1 MARYF
6 KTLIIIMFISSLI
19 VNGQAVSEKV
29 LNKVANNFM
38 TDYFPG
44 GARKIQSVI
53 PLKFDSISSLNL
65 FELEPEGWILLSAD
79 KKVEPVIGF
88 SFTGHFKMPEQNL
101 NDPVFNWLDLYH
113 KQIKSIVAD
122 SSLKERSAWSR
133 SSDNAVSRSLAAAAV
148 RVDPFM
154 VVNWGQG
161 KNWNQFCPADK
172 DGPGGHVYVG
182 CVGVSL
188 AQAMSVF
195 KIPEKGQGYNN
206 YLDPKYGT
214 QFVNFGN
221 TFYKWDSM
229 SVSIADKYNS
239 LLLYHCAVSVNMNFG
254 ADGSGTQ
261 TSYAASALR
270 NYFGYSQKVLY
281 QRRNGTDVEWRDLL
295 NKQLLAR
302 RPIIYSGDAD
312 DGAPGHAFNI
322 DGVINNSYFHINW
335 GWSGSNN
342 GYFTLDALN
351 PATYNFNKN
360 QAAVLGIQ
368 PFYYPTDITI
378 SDTIVM
384 QYLPKGTIVG
394 KLNVIDEAT
403 DNTYTLKLTCDSVF
417 NGTEWVRNYFL
428 HGDSLMTGRIFMNT
442 DNGSDTIIIS
452 LKDKFNHN
460 LIKKI
465 SLWIKESAT
474 GISSLKEENYD
485 YFVLYPN
492 PATDRILYIQKTQI
506 KISSIRI
513 YSISGAL
520 IRIINDPDP
529 ENGISLT
536 GIQKGIY
543 ILEAELEN
551 HNLIHRRFI
560 RN

>member
-1 MARYF
+1 MTRYLKAAVF
-6 KTLIIIMFISSLI
+6 FTFISSLI
-19 VNGQAVSEKV
+19 INGQAVSEQV
-29 LNKVANNFM
+29 LNRMANNFM
-38 TDYFPG
+38 TENFPG
-44 GARKIQSVI
+44 GARKIQTVI
-53 PLKFDSISSLNL
+53 PLNFDSICILNL

-113 KQIKSIVAD
+113 KQIKNIVAD

-133 SSDNAVSRSLAAAAV
+133 SSENGVSRSLAAAAV

-161 KNWNQFCPADK
+161 KNWNQFCPVDK

-182 CVGVSL
+182 CVAVGL
-188 AQAMSVF
+188 AQAMSIF

-270 NYFGYSQKVLY
+270 NYFEFSQKVLY
-281 QRRNGTDVEWRDLL
+281 QKRTGTDVEWRDLL
-295 NKQLLAR
+295 NKQLLAG

-312 DGAPGHAFNI
+312 DGSPGHAFNI

-351 PATYNFNKN
+351 PASNNFNKN

-378 SDTIVM
+378 SDTVVM
-384 QYLPKGTIVG
+384 QYLPRGTFVG

-403 DNTYTLKLTCDSVF
+403 DNTYNLKLTCDSVY
-417 NGTEWVRNYFL
+417 NGIEWTRNYFL
-428 HGDSLMTGRIFMNT
+428 YGDSLMTGRIFMNT
-442 DNGSDTIIIS
+442 DNVSDTVIIS

-460 LIKKI
+460 LVKKI
-465 SLWIKESAT
+465 PLWIKESAT
-474 GISSLKEENYD
+474 GISSLKEDNYD

-492 PATDRILYIQKTQI
+492 PASDRILYIQKAQI

-513 YSISGAL
+513 YSISGAI

-560 RN
+560 KN